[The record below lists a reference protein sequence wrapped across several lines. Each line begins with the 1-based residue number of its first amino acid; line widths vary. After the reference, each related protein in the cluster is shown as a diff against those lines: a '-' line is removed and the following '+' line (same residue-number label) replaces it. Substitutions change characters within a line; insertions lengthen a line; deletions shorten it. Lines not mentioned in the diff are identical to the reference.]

1 MVKSFIMLMGLVAIG
16 LMPACSSD
24 QAVSAAGAVPAMA
37 AQPTAKTQPAV
48 SAQSAAKA
56 QSNDTYQASG
66 PLVVE
71 NQVDVAA
78 QREGVV
84 ARIFADVGTRV
95 HRGQL
100 LAQLDDR
107 QLTAERDAAKAK
119 ADGEQADYQH
129 WKAELQMRETDL
141 WRSEEM
147 YKASLI
153 TAKQLDHDRYAV
165 EGGKFYLQRQ
175 VQDLKNAQAGLEA
188 AEFELDKT
196 RILAPFDGVVAR
208 RYVREG
214 QKVALNEKL
223 FWVSATAPLNVKFTL
238 PQELAGKVKVGDAVQ
253 VSPAFER
260 QAAHPAKI
268 TLVSPVVDP
277 ASGMFELQAQVAG
290 DPRDLRPGMTV
301 TVNVKPQ

>member
-1 MVKSFIMLMGLVAIG
+1 MVKLFIVLVGLAAIELMA
-16 LMPACSSD
+16 ACSSD
-24 QAVSAAGAVPAMA
+24 RTVSAAAAMPAMA
-37 AQPTAKTQPAV
+37 AQPVVA
-48 SAQSAAKA
+48 AQSAAKA
-56 QSNDTYQASG
+56 QSSDTYQASG

-84 ARIFADVGTRV
+84 ARIFADVGRRV
-95 HRGQL
+95 HKGQL

-119 ADGEQADYQH
+119 ADGEQADYEH
-129 WKAELQMRETDL
+129 WRAELQMREADL

-175 VQDLKNAQAGLEA
+175 VEDMKNAQAGLQA
-188 AEFELDKT
+188 TQFELDKT
-196 RILAPFDGVVAR
+196 SILAPFDGVVAR

-223 FWVSATAPLNVKFTL
+223 FWVTATAPLNVKFTL

-253 VSPAFER
+253 VSPAFEP
-260 QAAHPAKI
+260 QAGYPARI

-301 TVNVKPQ
+301 TVQVKPQ